1 MRVQLEGSSICGP
14 KVRLSFVTGKLS
26 PCALSS
32 LKILC
37 SHCKDPNDAYLAI
50 HFLCRRQEGSSIC
63 THNRWRRST
72 YGDLVWGHTDEQT
85 TDNPSDHDVL
95 QNRRQKH
102 WEWR

>member
-37 SHCKDPNDAYLAI
+37 SHCKDPNDALLSHSLPVQETGKEFYLY
-50 HFLCRRQEGSSIC
+50 S
-63 THNRWRRST
+63 
-72 YGDLVWGHTDEQT
+72 
-85 TDNPSDHDVL
+85 
-95 QNRRQKH
+95 
-102 WEWR
+102 